1 MYEAFF
7 QLNSRPFPSTPR
19 IDRYFPASTIENSRQ
34 TLARCIERAEGP
46 GLLVGGPGTGKS
58 LACSLLA
65 EQFRDR
71 FHVVK
76 LDHARFCTRRALLQ
90 AVMFELNLPYRG
102 LDEGELRLAMIEFA
116 KSPDA
121 GRAGLLLIIDE
132 AQTLPVRLIEEVRM
146 ITNVV
151 VGGESRLRLVLSG
164 NSSLEE
170 RLSSPK
176 LESLSQRIAARC
188 YLQPLNY
195 DETAAYTR
203 AQLSAAGGD
212 PDRIMTGDIWSA
224 VYHATGGIPR
234 LINQVCDHALMLAA
248 VARRPALDAAVIEE
262 AWADLQQLP
271 LPWPAK
277 TSPKQAA
284 ETVVEFGALATG
296 EDDDARCE
304 GGVPE
309 TDLPERELLESGSP
323 ETDLP
328 ERELL
333 ESGSPETDLPERELP
348 QREPPEPT
356 AATRP
361 EIIDLTSQ
369 LEQIELHVAE
379 WDSPEITTA
388 DDVAPDA
395 EPATL
400 VPSAGQTDAVRAE
413 NPFGDCF
420 EEEETILDHYALL
433 EAKSRLLGK
442 GPLSPL
448 EHEFTAAVQTIFQ
461 PLTEDRGSARP
472 PVSDDPDTAA
482 TFAAPQEINQPAEAD
497 DEAAIAAVVED
508 DKAFEDI
515 APHDEPA
522 TLRVAALRDLPPD
535 DSDLIVVMDAEARV
549 GQLRQPPGKAHRQE
563 YRRLFTKLRE
573 R

>member
-7 QLNSRPFPSTPR
+7 HLKSRPFLSTPR
-19 IDRYFPASTIENSRQ
+19 IDRYFPAATIENARQ
-34 TLARCIERAEGP
+34 TLARCVERAEGP

-58 LACSLLA
+58 LACLLIA
-65 EQFRDR
+65 EQFHDR

-116 KSPDA
+116 KSPDLA
-121 GRAGLLLIIDE
+121 RGGLLLVIDE
-132 AQTLPVRLIEEVRM
+132 AQTLPVRLIEEIRM

-151 VGGESRLRLVLSG
+151 VGGEPRLRLVLSG

-176 LESLSQRIAARC
+176 LESLNQRIAARC

-203 AQLSAAGGD
+203 SQLAAAGGD
-212 PDRIMTGDIWSA
+212 PERLMTGDVWSA

-248 VARRPALDAAVIEE
+248 VARRPALDSAIIEE

-271 LPWPAK
+271 LPWPTK
-277 TSPKQAA
+277 TNLKQDA
-284 ETVVEFGALATG
+284 ETVVEFGSLDTG
-296 EDDDARCE
+296 DDAAAGC
-304 GGVPE
+304 GG
-309 TDLPERELLESGSP
+309 DLPETGPLEHGLP
-323 ETDLP
+323 EHGLP
-328 ERELL
+328 ERVTP
-333 ESGSPETDLPERELP
+333 GSELPEP
-348 QREPPEPT
+348 I

-361 EIIDLTSQ
+361 EVIDLTSQ

-379 WDSPEITTA
+379 WDSPGPSTSDA
-388 DDVAPDA
+388 PSPDA
-395 EPATL
+395 GPATL
-400 VPSAGQTDAVRAE
+400 EPVPMAGPTRAVQAA

-420 EEEETILDHYALL
+420 EEEETILDHYASL

-442 GPLSPL
+442 APLSPL

-461 PLTEDRGSARP
+461 PLTADRGAASPAA
-472 PVSDDPDTAA
+472 SDGSDTAVTA
-482 TFAAPQEINQPAEAD
+482 VPPQEISPPAETD
-497 DEAAIAAVVED
+497 DEAPLAAAVQD
-508 DKAFEDI
+508 DEPFDDTASQ
-515 APHDEPA
+515 DEPA

-535 DSDLIVVMDAEARV
+535 DSDLIVVMDAETRV
-549 GQLRQPPGKAHRQE
+549 GQLSQTPGKAHRQE

-573 R
+573 S